1 MTKEQSVAPEQTEV
15 TPEVAPE
22 QAAAPTS
29 EAPTEEAPQMSK
41 RDAFRQR
48 ISSQNPDLNMD
59 DEDAYYD
66 HMGKTMDE
74 YEGYKK
80 NSQRLRDSM
89 SKSPAMAEM
98 LLAAREQEDFDPV
111 VWMVEQRG
119 LDLEAAMSDPEYAD
133 KIAKARAEYQKRESN
148 GKALI
153 EDMKSNLPNT
163 LAEQRSALEEA
174 GLGEQYDDIVGRI
187 FQLADDIS
195 HGKWDTQVGVL
206 LAKGGQFDGA
216 VNDAREAGVAEGLQ
230 TKVDDKLRKLSDQQE
245 YVSGTQTPPTPAT
258 PKRENKNMFQA

>member
-1 MTKEQSVAPEQTEV
+1 MAEKTTEQPVAVEQPE
-15 TPEVAPE
+15 
-22 QAAAPTS
+22 AAAAAAAATGG
-29 EAPTEEAPQMSK
+29 EEPQLSK

-48 ISSQNPDLNMD
+48 ISSSNPDLNMD

-66 HMGKTMDE
+66 HMSKTMDE
-74 YEGYKK
+74 YDGYKK

-98 LLAAREQEDFDPV
+98 LLAARDQEGFDPV
-111 VWMVEQRG
+111 VWMVQQRG
-119 LDLEAAMSDPEYAD
+119 LDLQAAMEDPEYAD
-133 KIAKARAEYQKRESN
+133 KIAKARAEYQERESN
-148 GKALI
+148 GKALV

-163 LAEQRSALEEA
+163 LSEQRKALEDA
-174 GLGEQYDDIVGRI
+174 GMGDQFDSVVGSI

-216 VNDAREAGVAEGLQ
+216 VNNAREEGMAAGLN
-230 TKVDDKLRKLSDQQE
+230 TKVDDKLRQLDNQQE
-245 YVSGTQTPPTPAT
+245 YVGGTQTPATPAT
-258 PKRENKNMFQA
+258 PKKENKNMFQA